1 MKNIGK
7 ITLGLALFIAAC
19 AIFGNT
25 SAQAATFTVAT
36 GNDENTNNASC
47 ALSEA
52 IENINDGATTNADCS
67 PTGAYGTNDTINLPT
82 GTITLT
88 ADLAEIEDDIVIA
101 GQSKVGS
108 IIDGG
113 SNTYTAF
120 LVGQTAGVAN
130 AEFRDFSITGAEEIG
145 IAVCAADV
153 VMDNISVGDSGA
165 GATVFCNNGEETLD
179 INVTNS
185 EFNDNEGIGSGLY
198 ANGAGLTLSPAGT
211 CSSTP
216 EVSLSRVRANN
227 NVSPFAG
234 IAVIDVHVGGCTFT
248 TSLEDTEANGN
259 TGTQVS
265 GLTIISSGDAVQ
277 DATLDR
283 VTVSGNEIIG
293 QTSSPGVAGIYFYAS
308 MLAATNVSVSSNIA
322 DPGSGSSGA
331 MAGIT
336 ALALGSS
343 VNLEFSNLTITD
355 NHLLN
360 AGNLSDPS
368 FSSSGLLVAESL
380 DGSSL
385 LPAVFTNLL
394 AANNTMDG
402 SPQTC
407 MSEIDLGGGPLPVP
421 MTSGGGNVIDDDTCA
436 YALND
441 ATDQNN
447 VSGLF
452 ATLAAPAYNDGFVQ
466 TVALLEGSPA
476 IDAGVDVPFSLDAQ
490 LLSRSQ
496 GTAVDAGA
504 YESPFSRASSGGSDG
519 ESGGGSTLAESGA
532 AVFGIAVLSLATLS
546 GAVGVSR
553 RSATRFRS
561 HL

>member
-7 ITLGLALFIAAC
+7 ITLGLALFIATC
-19 AIFGNT
+19 AIFGNAST
-25 SAQAATFTVAT
+25 QAATFTVAT

-82 GTITLT
+82 GTITLV
-88 ADLAEIEDDIVIA
+88 ADLAEIGNDIVIA
-101 GQSKVGS
+101 GQSKAGS
-108 IIDGG
+108 IIDGD

-120 LVGQTAGVAN
+120 LIGQTAGVAN

-145 IAVCAADV
+145 IAVCATDLTI
-153 VMDNISVGDSGA
+153 DNISVSDSGA
-165 GATVFCNNGEETLD
+165 GATTFCNNGEETLS
-179 INVTNS
+179 ITVTDS

-198 ANGAGLTLSPAGT
+198 ATGAGLTLGPAGT

-227 NVSPFAG
+227 NTSPFAG
-234 IAVIDVHVGGCTFT
+234 IAVIEVHVGGCTFT
-248 TSLEDTEANGN
+248 TSLEDVEANSN

-283 VTVSGNEIIG
+283 VTASDNQTIG
-293 QTSSPGVAGIYFYAS
+293 QTTSPGVAGIYFYAS
-308 MLAATNVSVSSNIA
+308 MLTATNLSVSGNIA
-322 DPGSGSSGA
+322 DPEAGSSAA

-336 ALALGSS
+336 ALALGASA
-343 VNLEFSNLTITD
+343 NLELSNLTVTD
-355 NHLLN
+355 NHLFN
-360 AGNLSDPS
+360 TGNLSAPD
-368 FSSSGLLVAESL
+368 FSSSGLIVAESF

-385 LPAVFTNLL
+385 LPATFTNVL
-394 AANNTMDG
+394 AANNTTDG

-407 MSEIDLGGGPLPVP
+407 MNEINLGGGPSVVP
-421 MTSGGGNVIDDDTCA
+421 MTSGGGNVIEDNTCA
-436 YALND
+436 YALDN

-452 ATLAAPAYNDGFVQ
+452 ATLAAPAYNEGFVR

-504 YESPFSRASSGGSDG
+504 YESPFSAPSSEGGDG
-519 ESGGGSTLAESGA
+519 ESGGGSTLAESGVT
-532 AVFGIAVLSLATLS
+532 VFGIAILSLATLS
-546 GAVGVSR
+546 GAIGISR
-553 RSATRFRS
+553 HSATHFRS